1 MKTETPQE
9 RQAAIEKLGSLIKK
23 VKFAMLTTLDNEDGT
38 LRSRPMATQETEF
51 DGTLWFFTRASA
63 PKVGEVEKEHQ
74 VNLSYAEPD
83 DQLYV
88 SISGRANL
96 VRDKAKAEELWQPA
110 LKAWFPKGV
119 EDPDLALLKVEVEK
133 AEYWDTPSSA
143 MVHLFGYVKATLT
156 GKAYHPG
163 ENEKITL
170 E

>member
-23 VKFAMLTTLDNEDGT
+23 VKFAMLTTLDPEDGT
-38 LRSRPMATQETEF
+38 LRSRPMATQEAEF

-156 GKAYHPG
+156 GTSYKPG

-170 E
+170 A